1 MHRTSPVAG
10 WWPHFRV
17 ARMPSFQPSWRLT
30 GSSLAADP
38 YYNRKPVPDELVK
51 DVGLTGLTPEEE
63 YWNREKKF
71 TAHGA
76 DVRRFSNSLK
86 GGIEPLNDP
95 YYGRKPVNA
104 AEISNVGFTGLSPEE
119 EYWNRERKYSATGV
133 DVRKF
138 SSSKKGGM
146 APQDDPYYGRRRVS
160 AAEIANVAPLDAHMT
175 PAEQYEVR
183 ERKQSLFQLSSDPF
197 DIMANRNRQSIS
209 GATTGASAA
218 ATRRRSSAVAPD
230 AAAAAASHSGYHGE
244 KLAPI
249 ESRPEGPP
257 TSSNN
262 EAASGHTSDT
272 LSRDSIDPVE
282 GSHARAYDAVTA
294 GHDHPA
300 DPDSVAPHEVR

>member
-1 MHRTSPVAG
+1 MTRT
-10 WWPHFRV
+10 
-17 ARMPSFQPSWRLT
+17 
-30 GSSLAADP
+30 ADP
-38 YYNRKPVPDELVK
+38 YYNRKPVPDELIK
-51 DVGLTGLTPEEE
+51 DVGLTGLTPEQE
-63 YWNREKKF
+63 YWNREKKY

-76 DVRRFSNSLK
+76 DVRRFSNSLR
-86 GGIEPLNDP
+86 GGIEPLQDP
-95 YYGRKPVNA
+95 YYGRKPVDK
-104 AEISNVGFTGLSPEE
+104 AEIANVGLTGLSPEE

-138 SSSKKGGM
+138 SNSRKGGM
-146 APQDDPYYGRRRVS
+146 EPQDDPYYSRRRVS
-160 AAEIANVAPLDAHMT
+160 AAEIANVAPLDSQMT

-197 DIMANRNRQSIS
+197 DVIANRHRESIS

-230 AAAAAASHSGYHGE
+230 AAAAAASHSGYHGD

-257 TSSNN
+257 ASSNN
-262 EAASGHTSDT
+262 EAGSGHTSDT
-272 LSRDSIDPVE
+272 LNRDSIDPAE
-282 GSHARAYDAVTA
+282 ASHARSYDAVTA
-294 GHDHPA
+294 GHDHHA

>member
-1 MHRTSPVAG
+1 MTR
-10 WWPHFRV
+10 
-17 ARMPSFQPSWRLT
+17 
-30 GSSLAADP
+30 AADP

-51 DVGLTGLTPEEE
+51 DVGLSGLTPEEE

-71 TAHGA
+71 FAHGA

-86 GGIEPLNDP
+86 GGLEPLNDP
-95 YYGRKPVNA
+95 YYGRKPVSK
-104 AEISNVGFTGLSPEE
+104 AEIANVGFTGLSPEE

-138 SSSKKGGM
+138 STSKKSGLE
-146 APQDDPYYGRRRVS
+146 PQDDPYYGRRRVS

-209 GATTGASAA
+209 GATTGASTA

-257 TSSNN
+257 TRN
-262 EAASGHTSDT
+262 SGHSSDT
-272 LSRDSIDPVE
+272 LSRDSIDPAE

-294 GHDHPA
+294 QHDHPA
-300 DPDSVAPHEVR
+300 DPDSVAPHETR

>member
-1 MHRTSPVAG
+1 MGR
-10 WWPHFRV
+10 
-17 ARMPSFQPSWRLT
+17 
-30 GSSLAADP
+30 AADP
-38 YYNRKPVPDELVK
+38 FYNRKPVPDELIK

-63 YWNREKKF
+63 YYNREKKF
-71 TAHGA
+71 TARGA

-86 GGIEPLNDP
+86 GGIEPLSDP
-95 YYGRKPVNA
+95 YYGRKPVSK
-104 AEISNVGFTGLSPEE
+104 AEIANVGFTGLSPEE

-133 DVRKF
+133 DVRRF
-138 SSSKKGGM
+138 STGKKGGI

-160 AAEIANVAPLDAHMT
+160 AAEIANVAPLDNHMT

-230 AAAAAASHSGYHGE
+230 ATAAAASHSGYHGE

-257 TSSNN
+257 AANSSNIHD
-262 EAASGHTSDT
+262 AASGHTSDT

-282 GSHARAYDAVTA
+282 GRHARVYDAVTA
-294 GHDHPA
+294 GHDHHA
-300 DPDSVAPHEVR
+300 DPDSVAPHEMR

>member
-1 MHRTSPVAG
+1 MTR
-10 WWPHFRV
+10 
-17 ARMPSFQPSWRLT
+17 
-30 GSSLAADP
+30 AADP

-95 YYGRKPVNA
+95 YYGRKPVSK
-104 AEISNVGFTGLSPEE
+104 AEIANVGFTGLSPEE

-138 SSSKKGGM
+138 SSSKKGGLS
-146 APQDDPYYGRRRVS
+146 PQDDPYYGRRRVS

-230 AAAAAASHSGYHGE
+230 AAAAASHSGYHGE

-257 TSSNN
+257 ATSNI
-262 EAASGHTSDT
+262 EAGSGHTSDT
-272 LSRDSIDPVE
+272 LSRDSIDPAE
-282 GSHARAYDAVTA
+282 GSHARTYDAVTA
-294 GHDHPA
+294 GHNHPV
-300 DPDSVAPHEVR
+300 DPDSVAPHELR